1 MTDFSPYGV
10 GVALITPFNAHLS
23 VDFDGLGRLLE
34 HCIEGGVNY
43 FVVNGTT
50 AENPTLTLEEKQG
63 ILDFVIEKNAGRL
76 PVVFGIG
83 GNNTAA
89 LCQELKEF
97 DVEGVSAILSASPY
111 YNKPTQE
118 GIYQHYS
125 ALAQSSTLP
134 IILYNVPG
142 RTSSNISAET
152 TVRLAKDHSNIV
164 AIKEAS
170 GNLDQI
176 TEIILNRPEG
186 FGVISGDD
194 NLTYAMMGLGAEG
207 VISVSGQGVPEVF
220 CAMVDAMLEGDVAT
234 ARDNHLALYELTNL
248 LFQEGNP
255 AGIKSVLKHR
265 EVCGAD
271 VRLPLVQATPEL
283 HSEIE
288 VALTRLG
295 VEFTAN

>member
-1 MTDFSPYGV
+1 MSDFSPYGV
-10 GVALITPFNAHLS
+10 GVALITPFNEDKS
-23 VDFDGLGRLLE
+23 VDYDGLERLLE

-50 AENPTLTLEEKQG
+50 AENPTLSLEEKHG
-63 ILDFVIEKNAGRL
+63 ILKFVLDKNAGRL
-76 PVVFGIG
+76 PVVYGIG
-83 GNNTAA
+83 GNHTAA
-89 LCQELKEF
+89 LCAELEQF

-125 ALAQSSTLP
+125 SLAQSSKLP

-186 FGVISGDD
+186 FAVISGDD

-207 VISVSGQGVPEVF
+207 VISVSGQGVPEIF
-220 CAMVDAMLEGDVAT
+220 CAMVDAMLEGDVQT
-234 ARDNHLALYELTNL
+234 ARYNHLALYELTNL
-248 LFQEGNP
+248 LFKEGNP
-255 AGIKSVLKHR
+255 AGIKSLLTHR
-265 EVCGAD
+265 SVCGPH
-271 VRLPLVQATPEL
+271 VRLPLVAATSDL
-283 HSEIE
+283 HQEIE
-288 VALTRLG
+288 VALQQLG
-295 VEFTAN
+295 VEL